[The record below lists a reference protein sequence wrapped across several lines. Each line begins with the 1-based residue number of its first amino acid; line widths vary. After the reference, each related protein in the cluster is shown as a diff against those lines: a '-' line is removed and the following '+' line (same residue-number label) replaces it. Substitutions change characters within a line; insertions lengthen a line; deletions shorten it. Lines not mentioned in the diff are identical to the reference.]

1 MVICIIDSREF
12 LLFNIDYWEIENESR
27 GDYYQDKRCVVVNA
41 VQDRMEHYN

>member
-27 GDYYQDKRCVVVNA
+27 GDYVPGKRCCSGEWCRIA
-41 VQDRMEHYN
+41 ALTR

>member
-27 GDYYQDKRCVVVNA
+27 GDYVPDQERGVVVVNGA
-41 VQDRMEHYN
+41 G